1 MMKYV
6 THFLVSASLLL
17 SGCSTLVSSKVQKF
31 GQDFSSAILE
41 NDDPVMVQQAL
52 PAYLLLLDGLI
63 KNQPQNMTLLDAA
76 AKLNT
81 AYASAFVQ
89 EVPRSQS
96 LNNKALKYAVDAVCL
111 HKKSL
116 CQLQK
121 APIDELAPSL
131 ALASKKD
138 VAVLFTLGSVWA
150 AWIQQHSDDWNA
162 IADLARV
169 KMIMNRVIELD
180 ESYQQ
185 GEAHLYL
192 GVLATLLSPALGGQP
207 EVGKQH
213 FEKALL
219 ISQQQNLIVKV
230 YYAKYYARGIFD
242 RELHDKLLN
251 EVLSANPRATQ
262 FTLSNI
268 LAQQQAKTLLQSADD
283 YF

>member
-1 MMKYV
+1 MKYV
-6 THFLVSASLLL
+6 IYLLVSVSCIL
-17 SGCSTLVSSKVQKF
+17 SGCSALVSSKVQKF

-41 NDDPVMVQQAL
+41 SDDPVMIQQAL

-63 KNQPQNMTLLDAA
+63 KNQPQNVTLLNAA

-89 EVPRSQS
+89 DLPRSQS
-96 LNNKALKYAVDAVCL
+96 LNDKAFKYAVEAVCL
-111 HKKSL
+111 QKKSL

-131 ALASKKD
+131 ALATKQD
-138 VAVLFTLGSVWA
+138 VMALFTLGSVWA
-150 AWIQQHSDDWNA
+150 AWIQQHSEDWNA
-162 IADLARV
+162 IADLAHV

-207 EVGKQH
+207 EIGKQH
-213 FEKALL
+213 FEKALTL
-219 ISQQQNLIVKV
+219 SQQQNLIAKV

-251 EVLSANPRATQ
+251 EVLSANPRANQ

>member
-1 MMKYV
+1 MKYV
-6 THFLVSASLLL
+6 IYLLVSVSCIL
-17 SGCSTLVSSKVQKF
+17 SGCSALVSSKVQKF

-41 NDDPVMVQQAL
+41 SDDPVMIQQAL

-63 KNQPQNMTLLDAA
+63 KNQPQNVTLLNAA

-89 EVPRSQS
+89 DLPRSQS
-96 LNNKALKYAVDAVCL
+96 LNDKAFKYAVEAVCL
-111 HKKSL
+111 QKKSL

-131 ALASKKD
+131 ALATKQD
-138 VAVLFTLGSVWA
+138 VAALFTLGSVWA
-150 AWIQQHSDDWNA
+150 SWIQQHSDDWNA

-169 KMIMNRVIELD
+169 KMIMNRVLELD
-180 ESYQQ
+180 ETYQQ

-207 EVGKQH
+207 EVGKRH
-213 FEKALL
+213 FERALVL
-219 ISQQQNLIVKV
+219 SQQKNLIVKV
-230 YYAKYYARGIFD
+230 YYAKNYARGIFD

-251 EVLSANPRATQ
+251 EVLSSDPRGSQ

>member
-1 MMKYV
+1 MKYV
-6 THFLVSASLLL
+6 IYLLVSVSCIL
-17 SGCSTLVSSKVQKF
+17 SGCSALVSSKVQKF

-41 NDDPVMVQQAL
+41 SDDPVMIQQAL

-63 KNQPQNMTLLDAA
+63 KNQPQNVTLLNAA

-89 EVPRSQS
+89 DLPRSQS
-96 LNNKALKYAVDAVCL
+96 LNDKAFKYAVEAVCL
-111 HKKSL
+111 QKKSL

-131 ALASKKD
+131 ALATKQD
-138 VAVLFTLGSVWA
+138 VMALFTLGSVWA
-150 AWIQQHSDDWNA
+150 AWIQQHSEDWNA

-169 KMIMNRVIELD
+169 KMIMNRVLELD

-207 EVGKQH
+207 EIGKQH
-213 FEKALL
+213 FEKALTL
-219 ISQQQNLIVKV
+219 SQQQNLIAKV

-251 EVLSANPRATQ
+251 EVLSANPRANQ

>member
-1 MMKYV
+1 MKYV
-6 THFLVSASLLL
+6 IYLLVSVSCIL
-17 SGCSTLVSSKVQKF
+17 SGCSALVSSKVQKF

-41 NDDPVMVQQAL
+41 SDDPVMIQQAL

-63 KNQPQNMTLLDAA
+63 KNQPQNVTLLNAA

-89 EVPRSQS
+89 DLPRSQS
-96 LNNKALKYAVDAVCL
+96 LNDKAFKYAVEAVCL
-111 HKKSL
+111 QKKSL

-131 ALASKKD
+131 ALATKQD
-138 VAVLFTLGSVWA
+138 VMALFTLGSVWA
-150 AWIQQHSDDWNA
+150 AWIQQHSEDWNA

-169 KMIMNRVIELD
+169 KMIMNRVLELD
-180 ESYQQ
+180 ETYQQ

-207 EVGKQH
+207 EIGKQH
-213 FEKALL
+213 FEKALTL
-219 ISQQQNLIVKV
+219 SQQQNLIAKV

-251 EVLSANPRATQ
+251 EVLSANPRANQ

>member
-1 MMKYV
+1 MKYV
-6 THFLVSASLLL
+6 AYLVVLAFLLL
-17 SGCSTLVSSKVQKF
+17 SGCSTLVSSKAQKF

-41 NDDPVMVQQAL
+41 SDDPVMVQQAL

-63 KNQPQNMTLLDAA
+63 KNQPQSAMLLDAA

-81 AYASAFVQ
+81 AYAGAFVQ
-89 EVPRSQS
+89 EWPRSKS
-96 LNNKALKYAVDAVCL
+96 LNDKALKYAAEAACL
-111 HKKSL
+111 QKKSL

-121 APIDELAPSL
+121 SPIDELAPSL
-131 ALASKKD
+131 AIATKQD
-138 VAVLFTLGSVWA
+138 VAALFTLGSVWA
-150 AWIQQHSDDWNA
+150 SWIQQHSDDWNA

-169 KMIMNRVIELD
+169 KMIMNRVLELD
-180 ESYQQ
+180 ETYQQ

-207 EVGKQH
+207 EVGKRH
-213 FEKALL
+213 FERALVL
-219 ISQQQNLIVKV
+219 SQQKNLIVKV
-230 YYAKYYARGIFD
+230 YYAKNYARGIFD

-251 EVLSANPRATQ
+251 EVLSSDPRGSQ

>member
-1 MMKYV
+1 MKYV
-6 THFLVSASLLL
+6 IYLLVSVSCIL
-17 SGCSTLVSSKVQKF
+17 SGCSALVSSKVQKF

-41 NDDPVMVQQAL
+41 SDDPVMIQQAL

-63 KNQPQNMTLLDAA
+63 KNQPQNVTLLNAA

-89 EVPRSQS
+89 DLPRSQS
-96 LNNKALKYAVDAVCL
+96 LNDKAFKYAVEAVCL
-111 HKKSL
+111 QKKSL

-131 ALASKKD
+131 ALATKQD
-138 VAVLFTLGSVWA
+138 VAALFTLGSVWA
-150 AWIQQHSDDWNA
+150 AWIQQHSEDWNA

-169 KMIMNRVIELD
+169 KMIMNRVLELD
-180 ESYQQ
+180 ENYQQ

-207 EVGKQH
+207 EIGKQH
-213 FEKALL
+213 FEKALTL
-219 ISQQQNLIVKV
+219 SQQQNLIAKV

-251 EVLSANPRATQ
+251 EVLSANPRANQ

>member
-1 MMKYV
+1 MMKYI
-6 THFLVSASLLL
+6 TYLLMSGFLFL
-17 SGCSTLVSSKVQKF
+17 SGCSSLISSKVQKF

-41 NDDPVMVQQAL
+41 SDDPVMVQQAL

-63 KNQPQNMTLLDAA
+63 KNQPQNAALLDAA

-89 EVPRSQS
+89 ELSRSKP
-96 LNNKALKYAVDAVCL
+96 LNDKALKYAAEAACL
-111 HKKSL
+111 QKKSL

-131 ALASKKD
+131 ALATKQD
-138 VAVLFTLGSVWA
+138 VAALFTLGSVWA
-150 AWIQQHSDDWNA
+150 SWIQQHSDDWNA

-169 KMIMNRVIELD
+169 KMIMNRVLELD

-207 EVGKQH
+207 ELGKQH
-213 FEKALL
+213 FERALVL
-219 ISQQQNLIVKV
+219 SQQQNLIVKV
-230 YYAKYYARGIFD
+230 YYAKSYARGIFD

-251 EVLSANPRATQ
+251 EVLAGNPRGNQ